1 VFHSEPCSEMPT
13 LIEAVTSYRN
23 QLRDAIVARG
33 TAGKTAAIRSGKPIQ
48 AIHEA
53 VKIALRDK
61 GVGDSRF
68 SPSVDSSKGE
78 LTLTGFIKK
87 KRQDV
92 CVKPHGLTPSKR
104 DRLSSL
110 LSGTEDSFGAAF
122 TERTIAINVR
132 SQFSSLAKNF
142 DTLFERTVAEA
153 HNLHLNCPSMV
164 LGEVY
169 MIAAPEY
176 DVGAIEEHQFKP
188 LKTCSIE
195 KYVEAFA
202 AINNR
207 KSASDPGYMYE
218 RVCLLV
224 VDFSEEVPVIHQS
237 TDALREA
244 GLLKAN
250 STVKYEGL
258 GWDTFAQDI
267 LGVYVERFE

>member
-1 VFHSEPCSEMPT
+1 M
-13 LIEAVTSYRN
+13 IDAVTDYRN

-48 AIHEA
+48 AIHKA
-53 VKIALRDK
+53 VKLALEHKSVDA
-61 GVGDSRF
+61 SRF
-68 SPSVDSSKGE
+68 SPTIASTKGE

-92 CVKPHGLTPSKR
+92 CVKPLGLTPSKR

-110 LSGTEDSFGAAF
+110 LSGTEDSFGKAY

-176 DVGAIEEHQFKP
+176 DVEAIDRHVFQP
-188 LKTCSIE
+188 CNLKFID

-207 KSASDPGYMYE
+207 KSVEDPDYLYE

-224 VDFSEEVPVIHQS
+224 VDFREEVPVVHQS
-237 TDALREA
+237 TDALRKA
-244 GLLKAN
+244 GLLSPN
-250 STVKYEGL
+250 SVAQYEGL
-258 GWDTFAQDI
+258 EWDTFAEDI
-267 LGVYVERFE
+267 LAIYRKRFE